1 MKTLSIRQPWAWLI
15 VNGHKDIENRNW
27 HTNFRGR
34 ALIHAGKGMTKA
46 EYEDCFYCAEDNGI
60 ELPKFADLQ
69 RGGVVGAADIV
80 GCVSESQSPWFFG
93 DYGFQIARAVPCE
106 FVHCNGE
113 LGFFDLPRS
122 IFGTTLST
130 GARP

>member
-34 ALIHAGKGMTKA
+34 VLIHAGKGMTKA
-46 EYEDCFYCAEDNGI
+46 EYEDCFYCAEYNGI

-69 RGGVVGAADIV
+69 RGGVVGAADII
-80 GCVSESQSPWFFG
+80 GCVSESPSPWFFG

-106 FVHCNGE
+106 FVPCNGA

-122 IFGTTLST
+122 IFDTTLST
-130 GARP
+130 GAQP